1 MSTTAFPKLASDAPH
16 VPTWAD
22 HRIAMRK
29 GIVLYIRAFLP
40 ALTGMLGLAIASNP
54 PRPGCVTNQLHNTTT

>member
-1 MSTTAFPKLASDAPH
+1 MRPHATTLAN
-16 VPTWAD
+16 

-40 ALTGMLGLAIASNP
+40 VLTGMLGLAIASNP
-54 PRPGCVTNQLHNTTT
+54 PRPGCVTNQLRNTTI

>member
-1 MSTTAFPKLASDAPH
+1 MTTTAFPKLASDAPH

-40 ALTGMLGLAIASNP
+40 ALTGMLGLAIGSNP
-54 PRPGCVTNQLHNTTT
+54 LRRGCVKNQLYYTTI

>member
-1 MSTTAFPKLASDAPH
+1 MTTTAFPKLASDAPH
-16 VPTWAD
+16 VPTLAD

-40 ALTGMLGLAIASNP
+40 ALTGIP
-54 PRPGCVTNQLHNTTT
+54 

>member
-1 MSTTAFPKLASDAPH
+1 MRPYA
-16 VPTWAD
+16 PTWAD

-29 GIVLYIRAFLP
+29 GIVLSARAFLP

-54 PRPGCVTNQLHNTTT
+54 PRPACGTNQLRNTTM